1 VPEELQTQLQAQ
13 VVLAVLE
20 EALLTEVHPQEVI
33 QEVQAVRLLRLE
45 VLAEQ
50 VLQDQES
57 AVLVLVHPAVLA
69 VFRLQRAET
78 VARAAIAA
86 RQLRV

>member
-1 VPEELQTQLQAQ
+1 VQLLQ
-13 VVLAVLE
+13 
-20 EALLTEVHPQEVI
+20 VI
-33 QEVQAVRLLRLE
+33 QEAQAVRLLRLE